1 LGNLVKPYGHARVLI
16 RRFSRTTGYADSC
29 QFSKLDLQESAVFS
43 AE

>member
-16 RRFSRTTGYADSC
+16 RRFSTTTGDADSC
-29 QFSKLDLQESAVFS
+29 EFSKVDLQESAVFF